1 MKKEESRGFDVFF
14 VFGREEKCAENIQ
27 VESKTQ
33 EILLFFWLRV
43 PGAFYSP
50 GTIFEA
56 ATLVGTPPSKSLG
69 HVDLDTPGKILTSC
83 F

>member
-14 VFGREEKCAENIQ
+14 VFRREEKCAKNIQ

-43 PGAFYSP
+43 PGAFYSL
-50 GTIFEA
+50 GTLYEIEA
-56 ATLVGTPPSKSLG
+56 LQEYY
-69 HVDLDTPGKILTSC
+69 
-83 F
+83 

>member
-50 GTIFEA
+50 DTLYKVA
-56 ATLVGTPPSKSLG
+56 ALQEYY
-69 HVDLDTPGKILTSC
+69 
-83 F
+83 